1 MQFKVVFGKCS
12 DETVRDRV
20 SNMSLYIVLS
30 LGKKIAAVHRYN
42 VVQNRVKYE
51 IRVSHKHLYNG
62 QTSDSFSFIFFELSK
77 LKFERAYR

>member
-42 VVQNRVKYE
+42 VVKYE
-51 IRVSHKHLYNG
+51 IRVSHKHL
-62 QTSDSFSFIFFELSK
+62 
-77 LKFERAYR
+77 